1 MKKKAVTHCPSQ
13 QFWIQHQYALS
24 CLPCTHKAGSYIQH
38 ENINHT
44 EDVEKSNGLNMI
56 LTLLQYSLC
65 KVKAI
70 QENKQPVKLH

>member
-13 QFWIQHQYALS
+13 QFCILS

-44 EDVEKSNGLNMI
+44 EDVEKSNGLNMT